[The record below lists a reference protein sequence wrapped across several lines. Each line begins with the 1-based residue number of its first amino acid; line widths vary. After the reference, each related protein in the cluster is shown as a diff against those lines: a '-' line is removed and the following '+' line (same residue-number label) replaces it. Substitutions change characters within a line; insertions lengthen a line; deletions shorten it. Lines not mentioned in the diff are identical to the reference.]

1 MTSRSKEKVAAAFR
15 KLFRSP
21 EKLDNDGAGPS
32 GSPARR
38 GLLRRHRYLLL
49 YLFDKTYRSMKLA
62 NTFTVDIIEN
72 DRNFESREFHK
83 QTKFNVQM
91 SQRQRWQRT

>member
-21 EKLDNDGAGPS
+21 EKLNRDGAGAG

-38 GLLRRHRYLLL
+38 GLLRRHSDRLQRPIAACITP
-49 YLFDKTYRSMKLA
+49 DRRRSRRNNGGPLKS
-62 NTFTVDIIEN
+62 N
-72 DRNFESREFHK
+72 DRGRGARKSG
-83 QTKFNVQM
+83 
-91 SQRQRWQRT
+91 